1 MDYRFKGKHINRM
14 IKHVPPK
21 VSLIPC
27 DYRMRTLQVFIADAL
42 QEQEIFSVLIEND
55 KDAGVIINVHLMHLQ
70 LCKYTCK

>member
-1 MDYRFKGKHINRM
+1 MDCRFKGKHINRM
-14 IKHVPPK
+14 IKHGPPK

-42 QEQEIFSVLIEND
+42 QEQEISSALIEND
-55 KDAGVIINVHLMHLQ
+55 KDARVIINVHLMHLQ

>member
-1 MDYRFKGKHINRM
+1 M

-27 DYRMRTLQVFIADAL
+27 VYRMRTLQVFIADEL

-55 KDAGVIINVHLMHLQ
+55 KDASVIINVHLMHLQ
-70 LCKYTCK
+70 LCKCACK

>member
-1 MDYRFKGKHINRM
+1 M
-14 IKHVPPK
+14 IKQVPPK

-42 QEQEIFSVLIEND
+42 QEQEIFTVLIEND

-70 LCKYTCK
+70 LCKYACK